1 MLNVRFHWLCPRNIL
16 QPALDASIIRHEP
29 DLGNLPGYPAFRP
42 PNDIAKGQGKDDDV
56 PPNLRLFNCEALGVI
71 SSGDVF
77 QITTH
82 NPKIHPLPSFEILQL
97 QWLMHRVR
105 ALAAAAGYRL

>member
-1 MLNVRFHWLCPRNIL
+1 ML
-16 QPALDASIIRHEP
+16 QPALDASIIRNEL
-29 DLGNLPGYPAFRP
+29 DSGNLPGSPAFRP
-42 PNDIAKGQGKDDDV
+42 PNDIAKGQGKEDDV
-56 PPNLRLFNCEALGVI
+56 PPNLRLFNCETLGVI

-105 ALAAAAGYRL
+105 ALAAAAGYRDFGRRL